1 MLDINCG
8 STIGINGFGRIGKLT
23 LWNLIVTGDFDRI
36 IINLGREAGK
46 SLADLVDYAIYD
58 STYGNMHTF
67 LFGFG
72 TKQEPQVEIVDDA
85 AGEVIF
91 YGKKVKFLRSE
102 RNPENIPW
110 GKEGV
115 SVVIDTTGK
124 FTDPTEESSPKGS
137 LRGHIA
143 GGARKVILSAPFKM
157 KGKSKI
163 LPDDAVMIVYGI
175 NHQTF
180 DARNHQIIS
189 AASCTTTALAHMM
202 KPLLDTEETSAIL
215 TASMSTIHSMTNSQ
229 SVLDTVP
236 SSGTSDLR
244 KNRSAGYNII
254 LSTTGAAKALEY
266 ILPVMK
272 NIGFMADSVRVPV
285 QTVSLINLNLTFH
298 SPLDADGQPRITREF
313 INNIYINASQN
324 SQRDLLYFSSRQNV
338 SCDLKGKMAAAV
350 IEGNDTHTRTGFVD
364 FPGSPNVPVTHAKIF
379 GWYDNEIGS
388 YVYSLT
394 RLAAYIARNI

>member
-1 MLDINCG
+1 
-8 STIGINGFGRIGKLT
+8 
-23 LWNLIVTGDFDRI
+23 
-36 IINLGREAGK
+36 
-46 SLADLVDYAIYD
+46 
-58 STYGNMHTF
+58 
-67 LFGFG
+67 
-72 TKQEPQVEIVDDA
+72 
-85 AGEVIF
+85 
-91 YGKKVKFLRSE
+91 
-102 RNPENIPW
+102 
-110 GKEGV
+110 
-115 SVVIDTTGK
+115 
-124 FTDPTEESSPKGS
+124 
-137 LRGHIA
+137 
-143 GGARKVILSAPFKM
+143 
-157 KGKSKI
+157 
-163 LPDDAVMIVYGI
+163 
-175 NHQTF
+175 
-180 DARNHQIIS
+180 
-189 AASCTTTALAHMM
+189 
-202 KPLLDTEETSAIL
+202 
-215 TASMSTIHSMTNSQ
+215 MSTIHSMTNSQ
-229 SVLDTVP
+229 SVLDAVP